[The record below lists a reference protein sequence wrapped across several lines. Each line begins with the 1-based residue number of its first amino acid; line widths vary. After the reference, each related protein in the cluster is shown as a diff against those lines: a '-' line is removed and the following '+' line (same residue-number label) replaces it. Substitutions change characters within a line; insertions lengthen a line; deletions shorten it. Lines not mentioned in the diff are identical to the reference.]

1 MFVHERAD
9 ASDLE
14 SISSIEKEK
23 DYKKKIDRARHAVF
37 IVMFASLCVFIVMA
51 VVAVS
56 KEGFGKFVSDV
67 ASINPVYYI
76 SAIFVLFCGYLLR
89 FPKWEEYIYKLKVNV
104 DRKKNFLVYLSMYS
118 MDITPGR
125 WGRAVAAYTLNK
137 ISGVKFATTFP
148 AVVADIFTD
157 YLGFATISICAAF
170 LLDRYVG
177 FSVFIA
183 LLLLVPFFFLFNQKP
198 FSYIK
203 KRLGHIRALRSF
215 FEVGELYFKNNK
227 RLGKRE
233 YVYSMVFTVPSM
245 LMNCIAF
252 YLVILSF
259 GVGISYT
266 FLPTIVFIY
275 SSALLFGMITGI
287 PATLGVS
294 DAAIAGY
301 LVLFFPDKITIALA
315 LTITIFF
322 RIVSV
327 WFVEIFGSAAL
338 IYTLRYWRVDTK

>member
-1 MFVHERAD
+1 MSIKELDRA
-9 ASDLE
+9 SELE
-14 SISSIEKEK
+14 NIGSIEKER
-23 DYKKKIDRARHAVF
+23 DYKKRIDRARHAVL
-37 IVMFASLCVFIVMA
+37 IVMVASIFVFMVMA
-51 VVAVS
+51 IIAVS
-56 KEGFGKFVSDV
+56 KEGFGKFVEDV
-67 ASINPVYYI
+67 ASINPVYYL

-104 DRKKNFLVYLSMYS
+104 DRKSNFLIYLSMYS

-157 YLGFATISICAAF
+157 YLGFATISICAAL
-170 LLDRYVG
+170 LLDKYVG

-198 FSYIK
+198 FGYIK
-203 KRLGHIRALRSF
+203 RRLGHIRALRSF

-227 RLGKRE
+227 KLGKRE
-233 YVYSMVFTVPSM
+233 YVYSMMFTIPSM
-245 LMNCIAF
+245 LMNCVAF

-259 GVGISYT
+259 GVSISYT
-266 FLPTIVFIY
+266 FLPTIIFIY

-287 PATLGVS
+287 PATLGIS

-322 RIVSV
+322 RIISV

-338 IYTLRYWRVDTK
+338 IYTMKYWRIEAK